1 LAVEER
7 RERNG
12 VASGS
17 FRGAATRVPTL
28 ILAALLALACSVPV
42 AANLDET
49 DANRAIVVLERG
61 GIGASK
67 ERDPEHEG
75 RFRVSVATGDASA
88 AIGLLAREEL
98 PPRNSPGV
106 LEALGDGS
114 IVPSRLAEHARW
126 SLGVAGELERSLRAV
141 DGVLTARVH
150 LAVPPRDS
158 LAPEAAPERPSAA
171 VLVRHRGATPPVA
184 LAEVQR
190 LVAGAVPGL
199 SPEHVSVVMAPSA
212 VPTSPGGELLRLGP
226 ITVTRGSA
234 PAVRWIFG
242 AAVVLNLALVG
253 TLLFLWTRLRR
264 AEASLAELRLASES
278 ERAGKR

>member
-1 LAVEER
+1 
-7 RERNG
+7 
-12 VASGS
+12 
-17 FRGAATRVPTL
+17 VPSL
-28 ILAALLALACSVPV
+28 LLAALLALACSVPV
-42 AANLDET
+42 AANLDEA

-67 ERDPEHEG
+67 ERDPEQEG
-75 RFRVSVATGDASA
+75 RFRVTVAGGDASA

-98 PPRNSPGV
+98 PPRRSPGV

-150 LAVPPRDS
+150 LAVPPRDT
-158 LAPEAAPERPSAA
+158 LAPEPAPERPSAA

-199 SPEHVSVVMAPSA
+199 SPEHVSVVMAPSTA
-212 VPTSPGGELLRLGP
+212 PAGAGRELMHLGP

-234 PAVRWIFG
+234 PVVRLLFAG
-242 AAVVLNLALVG
+242 AVVLNLALLG
-253 TLLFLWTRLRR
+253 ALLFLWTRLRR
-264 AEASLAELRLASES
+264 AEASLTELRLAGEG
-278 ERAGKR
+278 ERAGTR